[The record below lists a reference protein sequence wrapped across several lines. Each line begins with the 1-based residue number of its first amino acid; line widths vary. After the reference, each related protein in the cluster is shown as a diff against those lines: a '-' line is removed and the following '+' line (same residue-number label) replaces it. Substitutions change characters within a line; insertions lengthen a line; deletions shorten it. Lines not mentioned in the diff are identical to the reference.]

1 MQEKNE
7 YTYKHNIGVG
17 IIATYLGTKLGL
29 SKESLSDLTMAAIL
43 HDVGKTRIPERL
55 LEKTGKLTAT
65 EYDEIKRHTIYG
77 YELLKSIPGIPPSI
91 ALTALQHHE
100 REDGQGYPHKLK
112 GSNIYYLSKIVA
124 IADVFHACHQIVFII
139 RLCHFIR

>member
-77 YELLKSIPGIPPSI
+77 YELLKSIPGIPP
-91 ALTALQHHE
+91 
-100 REDGQGYPHKLK
+100 
-112 GSNIYYLSKIVA
+112 
-124 IADVFHACHQIVFII
+124 
-139 RLCHFIR
+139 RLL

>member
-1 MQEKNE
+1 
-7 YTYKHNIGVG
+7 
-17 IIATYLGTKLGL
+17 
-29 SKESLSDLTMAAIL
+29 MAAIL

-55 LEKTGKLTAT
+55 LEKPGKLTAT

-100 REDGQGYPHKLK
+100 REDGQGYPHKRK
-112 GSNIYYLSKIVA
+112 
-124 IADVFHACHQIVFII
+124 
-139 RLCHFIR
+139 